1 MMNPEQLVFTSS
13 KIDSLMYSVTLD
25 ITRHEG
31 TLITNNSVVREKDL
45 KKALAIFKRTVD
57 SGISVSPFIMI
68 ARAGENAGKVGG
80 QRVEK
85 GYVGLATV
93 CSITIDGVLMKRG
106 IPIRP
111 RFGGVVEVVKERPLR
126 FTEVLTYEG
135 STIDPLEVLMS
146 QELTSVTDMLETG
159 SGKILANLRE
169 APMSTRDVIETALDE
184 LISGGFSGVLEV
196 GEPNTDI
203 LGVPVERD
211 HLGIALIG
219 GTNFMAAVQEQG
231 IYIKTSAMSSLLDIK
246 KMSHI
251 DEL

>member
-1 MMNPEQLVFTSS
+1 MNPEQLVFTSS

-25 ITRHEG
+25 IARREG
-31 TLITNNSVVREKDL
+31 TLITNTSVVREKDL
-45 KKALAIFKRTVD
+45 KKVLAIFKRTVD
-57 SGISVSPFIMI
+57 SGISVSPFIRI
-68 ARAGENAGKVGG
+68 VHAGENAENVGG
-80 QRVEK
+80 LHVEK
-85 GYVGLATV
+85 GYAGLATV

-126 FTEVLTYEG
+126 FTDVLTYEG

-146 QELTSVTDMLETG
+146 QELTSVMEMLETG

-169 APMSTRDVIETALDE
+169 APMSARDVIETALDE

-231 IYIKTSAMSSLLDIK
+231 IYIRTSAMSSLLDIK
-246 KMSHI
+246 EMSHI